1 MQLYGTISSNSRE
14 AGLRVVVGESLS
26 INRVGKLEG
35 RIAGSLIPILSRL
48 CTSRLNN
55 KEWLKSTDREC
66 ISRNHSRVGCR
77 PANTSSVF
85 KPEIRLPRDC

>member
-35 RIAGSLIPILSRL
+35 RIAGSR
-48 CTSRLNN
+48 TY
-55 KEWLKSTDREC
+55 T
-66 ISRNHSRVGCR
+66 
-77 PANTSSVF
+77 NTF
-85 KPEIRLPRDC
+85 QTLHK